1 MSKYFATVARG
12 LEEVAA
18 RELQALGA
26 QKVTPEFAGVAFEG
40 DRALL
45 YRVNLWAR
53 IPFRILLTLGHCR
66 CRHAEELYQGV
77 QTIDWS
83 DYLQPEQTLAVRAT
97 GKNAQLNHTHYTA
110 LQIKNAI
117 VDQQRQVMGRRS
129 SVDTQQPD
137 VSINVHV
144 RDDRATISLDSTGD
158 SLHRRGYRPA
168 VGTAPLKE
176 TFAAALLDLAEWT
189 PDLPL
194 FDPMCGSGTFL
205 LEAALKALN
214 IAPGIFRD
222 RFAFEQWP
230 DFDAKLWDQL
240 RNQAVDKQ
248 RSHLPHPIIGSDRDA
263 EVLEEAQTNL
273 FYSDLAHHIHL
284 SQEDFTDIEPPSQ
297 PGILVCNPPYGDRL
311 GEVDDLRSFYKLM
324 GDVFK
329 QRFKGWTAFVLS
341 GNPTLTKHIGLRPSK
356 RMIVYNGSIECRWL
370 KYELF

>member
-1 MSKYFATVARG
+1 MAQYFATVARG

-18 RELQALGA
+18 RELQTLGA
-26 QKVTPEFAGVAFEG
+26 QNVTPEFTGVAFEG
-40 DRALL
+40 DRSLL

-53 IPFRILLTLGHCR
+53 SPFRILLTLGDCACHDG
-66 CRHAEELYQGV
+66 ENLYQGV
-77 QTIDWS
+77 QAIDWS

-117 VDQQRQVMGRRS
+117 VDQQRQTTGRRS
-129 SVDTQQPD
+129 SVDAQEPD
-137 VSINVHV
+137 VSVNVHV
-144 RDDRATISLDSTGD
+144 RSDRATISLDSTGE

-205 LEAALKALN
+205 LEATLKALN

-222 RFAFEQWP
+222 RFAFERWP
-230 DFDAKLWDQL
+230 DFDADLWGQL
-240 RNQAVDKQ
+240 RNQAMDEQ
-248 RSHLPHPIIGSDRDA
+248 RSHLSGPIIGSDRDEAVLA
-263 EVLEEAQTNL
+263 EARTNL
-273 FYSDLAHHIHL
+273 FYGDLAHHIQL
-284 SQEDFTDIEPPSQ
+284 SQQDFATIEPPTQ

-311 GEVDDLRSFYKLM
+311 GEVADLKGFYKLM

-341 GNPTLTKHIGLRPSK
+341 GNPGLTKYIGLRPSK

>member
-1 MSKYFATVARG
+1 MSEYFATVARG
-12 LEEVAA
+12 LEAVAA

-26 QKVTPEFAGVAFEG
+26 RNVMPEFTGVAFAG

-53 IPFRILLTLGHCR
+53 IPFRILLILGHCR
-66 CRHAEELYQGV
+66 CRNAEELYTGV

-83 DYLQPEQTLAVRAT
+83 AYLRPEQTLAVRAT

-117 VDQQRQVMGRRS
+117 VDQQRQTMGRRS

-144 RDDRATISLDSTGD
+144 RGDRATISLDSTGE

-176 TFAAALLDLAEWT
+176 TLAAALLDLAEWT

-214 IAPGIFRD
+214 IAPGVFRD
-222 RFAFEQWP
+222 RFAFEQWS
-230 DFDAKLWDQL
+230 DFDPDLWNHL
-240 RNQAVDKQ
+240 RNQAVDEQ
-248 RSHLPHPIIGSDRDA
+248 RSHLLHPIIGSDRDA
-263 EVLEEAQTNL
+263 TVLEEARTNL
-273 FYSDLAHHIHL
+273 FYGDLVHQIPLSQQDLA
-284 SQEDFTDIEPPSQ
+284 TVEPPSA

-311 GEVDDLRSFYKLM
+311 GDVEALQEFYKLM

-329 QRFKGWTAFVLS
+329 QRFKGWVAFVLS

-356 RMIVYNGSIECRWL
+356 RMIVHNGSIECRWL
-370 KYELF
+370 RYELF